1 MDAVLDT
8 AFHLNNDWKKGQ
20 NKPCTSYLCSGAPGA
35 QALNKPPLQRNRL
48 FKGCSK
54 TFRTNPSTTPRT
66 SSRTSRPHKRPV
78 QPPSSVQPPYKRRT
92 SAVQAAVQ
100 RGRKAPYKRPAQRLR
115 TTLRTKSPVQAR
127 TRPVQRFCF
136 NEIQYTIRSSYPYY
150 IVPS

>member
-1 MDAVLDT
+1 MIWALT
-8 AFHLNNDWKKGQ
+8 FYTYCISSNKNGLKTNQ

-78 QPPSSVQPPYKRRT
+78 QPPYPLRAPYNLRT
-92 SAVQAAVQ
+92 SAVQA
-100 RGRKAPYKRPAQRLR
+100 PYKRPYKEDAKPRTSGPHKGSAQPSAQRAPYKPAQGPYKDFFLD
-115 TTLRTKSPVQAR
+115 
-127 TRPVQRFCF
+127 
-136 NEIQYTIRSSYPYY
+136 EIQYL
-150 IVPS
+150 